1 MRNRY
6 YEKIKNERISRIENM
21 NSTIEY
27 NQNQIKRMSAD
38 LALEISLESFEA
50 INNRKAELFKETR
63 KMIEVREALEKILE
77 NGIKMYE

>member
-38 LALEISLESFEA
+38 LTLEISLESFKA
-50 INNRKAELFKETR
+50 ISDRKAELFKETR

-77 NGIKMYE
+77 NDIKMYE

>member
-21 NSTIEY
+21 NSAIEY

-38 LALEISLESFEA
+38 LALEISLESFKA
-50 INNRKAELFKETR
+50 ISDRKAELFKETR
-63 KMIEVREALEKILE
+63 KMIEVREALEKVLE
-77 NGIKMYE
+77 NDVKMYE

>member
-21 NSTIEY
+21 NSTIKY

-38 LALEISLESFEA
+38 LALEISLEAFKA
-50 INNRKAELFKETR
+50 ISDRKAELFKETR
-63 KMIEVREALEKILE
+63 KMIKVREALEKVLKNDI
-77 NGIKMYE
+77 NMYE